1 MAIPGNKV
9 YPRTGDTQIVYLK
22 NVITRPNIEVGDYT
36 IYNDFQRDPRDFE
49 KNNVLYHY
57 PINGD
62 RLTIGKFSSIAC
74 GAKFLFTS
82 ANHALGALSTYTFPI
97 FFEEWDLPRGEVAS
111 AWDNRGGIAVGND
124 VWIGFEAVILSGV
137 TIGDGAIIGARAV
150 VTKDVPPYTI
160 VGGVPAKTIR
170 RRFDDSTIAALEAIR
185 WWDWEEA
192 RIRRAIPAI
201 KAGDI
206 EALKRM

>member
-1 MAIPGNKV
+1 MAIPENKI

-137 TIGDGAIIGARAV
+137 TIGDGAIIGARGGDEGRSAV
-150 VTKDVPPYTI
+150 YD
-160 VGGVPAKTIR
+160 R
-170 RRFDDSTIAALEAIR
+170 RRRAGEDDSQAV
-185 WWDWEEA
+185 
-192 RIRRAIPAI
+192 
-201 KAGDI
+201 
-206 EALKRM
+206 

>member
-1 MAIPGNKV
+1 M
-9 YPRTGDTQIVYLK
+9 
-22 NVITRPNIEVGDYT
+22 
-36 IYNDFQRDPRDFE
+36 
-49 KNNVLYHY
+49 LYHY

-160 VGGVPAKTIR
+160 VGGVPAKMIR